1 MKWRTRLAEQNICRR
16 KGSRRIIV
24 KLDLGNKL
32 RDLDKVDGNQLM
44 TAVRDLLIRMI
55 VVATRNYV
63 LTRFVVT
70 CIDCKNKL
78 FMTVRSIGVS

>member
-1 MKWRTRLAEQNICRR
+1 
-16 KGSRRIIV
+16 
-24 KLDLGNKL
+24 
-32 RDLDKVDGNQLM
+32 M